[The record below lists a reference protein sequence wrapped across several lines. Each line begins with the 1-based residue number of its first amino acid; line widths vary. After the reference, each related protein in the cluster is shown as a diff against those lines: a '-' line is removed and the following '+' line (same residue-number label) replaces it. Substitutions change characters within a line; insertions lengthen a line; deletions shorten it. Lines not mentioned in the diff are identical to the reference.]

1 MPQSQTLHDQNLHA
15 TIISFSDRIL
25 RGEKTDAPAQA
36 CADTL
41 RAAGVAGVTTLVV
54 PEAAHP
60 LHEAI
65 EAALRL
71 GHRLI
76 LILGGSGFG
85 PTNVAPEVA
94 RTFISVEIPGIAE
107 QIRAHGLTN
116 TPLAG
121 LSRGVVGITAR
132 DATGSVIVSS
142 PGSKSGSQ
150 DTLTVLIPLLGSIYH
165 QLEAHP

>member
-1 MPQSQTLHDQNLHA
+1 MPQAQTLHDHQVHA

-25 RGEKTDAPAQA
+25 SGEKTDAPAQA
-36 CADTL
+36 CAASLREAGLAAVDT
-41 RAAGVAGVTTLVV
+41 VVV
-54 PEAAHP
+54 PETADP
-60 LHEAI
+60 LHAAI
-65 EAALRL
+65 KTALTA

-76 LILGGSGFG
+76 LILGGSGLG
-85 PTNVAPEVA
+85 PSNVAPEVA
-94 RTFISVEIPGIAE
+94 RIFIEVEIPGIAE

-132 DATGSVIVSS
+132 DTTGCVIVSS

-150 DTLTVLIPLLGSIYH
+150 DTLTVLVPLLGSIYH
-165 QLEAHP
+165 QLGK

>member
-1 MPQSQTLHDQNLHA
+1 MPQAQTLHDHQVHA

-25 RGEKTDAPAQA
+25 SGEKTDAPAQA
-36 CADTL
+36 CAATL
-41 RAAGVAGVTTLVV
+41 GEAGVASVTTVVV
-54 PEAAHP
+54 PEAEGP

-65 EAALRL
+65 AAALAA

-94 RTFISVEIPGIAE
+94 RSFIAVEIPGIAE

-132 DATGSVIVSS
+132 DATGCVIVSS

-150 DTLTVLIPLLGSIYH
+150 DTLTVLLPLLGSIYH
-165 QLEAHP
+165 QLGK